1 MRAVQ
6 ECPGRTKRSG
16 RAPTHTHSRGMQLPS
31 KKHALVCAGVSSATV
46 CVSVFVGGRAAV
58 PTESPTHRLGS
69 VGRRAPSPSAT
80 PLGPWG
86 RPQRSVIFSRS
97 RVSIYRRMNRGKGD
111 RGAKKKGF
119 LSSPARQSLDHV
131 DVGPAS
137 SSSSCEA
144 IRWRTRGRGPGCRR
158 VWLGA
163 LGAGWWGR
171 GGWGHQPVRLCLTHF
186 TNTQRKTRFHLYV
199 SCGLRVCVH
208 SGTGGGER
216 KRKRRSVWECER
228 YGVKLRHVKGA
239 KSECHCEKLGHATKG
254 LW

>member
-1 MRAVQ
+1 
-6 ECPGRTKRSG
+6 
-16 RAPTHTHSRGMQLPS
+16 MQLPS
-31 KKHALVCAGVSSATV
+31 KKTRSRLCWCLVCSCV
-46 CVSVFVGGRAAV
+46 CVSVFAGGRAAV
-58 PTESPTHRLGS
+58 PTESPTHRLGT

-111 RGAKKKGF
+111 RGKKKGF

-144 IRWRTRGRGPGCRR
+144 IRWRTWGRGPGCRW

-171 GGWGHQPVRLCLTHF
+171 GGGGD
-186 TNTQRKTRFHLYV
+186 TNR
-199 SCGLRVCVH
+199 SVCVSLTSQTPKGKH
-208 SGTGGGER
+208 GSICTCLVVCVSACTREQVGEKQKGSGGAFG
-216 KRKRRSVWECER
+216 SVNNMGSNC
-228 YGVKLRHVKGA
+228 GM
-239 KSECHCEKLGHATKG
+239 
-254 LW
+254 